1 MARLQIAG
9 DVGFIAIHTCLA
21 GGPEALGRASGLAAG
36 ASKPRTEVLKADLR
50 GEENLGVTLTQGA
63 LAGMAHFAGLK
74 AVGGFFEDRLLYR
87 HITVDSCQL
96 LLSVMAG
103 HG

>member
-21 GGPEALGRASGLAAG
+21 GGPEALGRASELAAG

-50 GEENLGVTLTQGA
+50 GEENLGVTLTQGVWQAGCISLA
-63 LAGMAHFAGLK
+63 L
-74 AVGGFFEDRLLYR
+74 V
-87 HITVDSCQL
+87 
-96 LLSVMAG
+96 SVMAG
-103 HG
+103 PG